1 MADSKSKSHITSLSA
16 APSNH
21 GEHTVITTDNQK
33 SPSSPSWRR
42 WAGFFWDTLDGDPR
56 ERRYMHKLDSY
67 LFSYICLGY
76 FIKYLDQTN
85 YSNAFVSGMQQDLS
99 LYGNERNLLNTFFNI
114 GIIIGTIPSQM
125 IQLRFI
131 RPSIWIPTCEILWS
145 ILVMIMA
152 ATRNIQTMYALRFLV
167 GLLEACAFPGY
178 AALLGGWYGPKQL
191 SKRMAIFEQTSAI
204 ASMFSG
210 YLQAALYSGMN
221 GKLGLAGWRW
231 LFIFDGIISL
241 PIAAWG
247 LWAIPDLPHTTR
259 AFYWTSEDKEYGVK
273 RIEALGQ
280 RPPQRLSLNVIKKV
294 YTNWRLWAF
303 ILPYTMVAQ
312 AGSGT
317 NYFNLWLKAIGYSI
331 VDTNVLPTAGSAL
344 SIVSAFIFGMIAD
357 ATGKRLPTI
366 IAVESVVML
375 ANILLSVWYL
385 PKGVILFANYLAY
398 MGAAAQPIVIA
409 WGNELNRA
417 DPNLKQ
423 LLVATGNIFTYCFS
437 SWLPLA
443 LFPTNDAPKYAY
455 GYQVLILFG
464 GLAVVGCKLLQSLH
478 QRYDGTDP
486 ALVIGDSEPRDEEIA
501 TTR

>member
-1 MADSKSKSHITSLSA
+1 MASNKDSGGVVSLTTQSL
-16 APSNH
+16 NC
-21 GEHTVITTDNQK
+21 GENDGLDVSRLQ
-33 SPSSPSWRR
+33 SGGSQSRWRR
-42 WAGFFWDTLDGDPR
+42 WAGFFWDTLDGDAR
-56 ERRYMHKLDSY
+56 ERRYMQKLDTY

-76 FIKYLDQTN
+76 FIKFLDQTN
-85 YSNAFVSGMQQDLS
+85 YSNAFVSGMQKDLA
-99 LYGNERNLLNTFFNI
+99 LYGNERNLLNTYFNI

-125 IQLRFI
+125 IQLRFV

-145 ILVMIMA
+145 SLVMAMA
-152 ATRNIQTMYALRFLV
+152 ATKRIETMYVLRFLV

-210 YLQAALYSGMN
+210 YLQAALYTGMN

-231 LFIFDGIISL
+231 LFIFDGVISL

-259 AFYWTSEDKEYGVK
+259 AFYWKSGDKEYGIK

-280 RPPQRLSLNVIKKV
+280 RPPQRLTLKAIKKV

-317 NYFNLWLKAIGYSI
+317 NYFNLWLAAVDYS
-331 VDTNVLPTAGSAL
+331 VVNTNILPTAGSAL
-344 SIVSAFIFGMIAD
+344 SIVSALTFGIIAD
-357 ATGKRLPTI
+357 ATGQRLPAI
-366 IAVESVVML
+366 ITVELLVMMG
-375 ANILLSVWYL
+375 NILLSVWYL
-385 PKGVILFANYLAY
+385 PKGAILFANYIAY
-398 MGAAAQPIVIA
+398 IGAAAQPIVIA

-443 LFPTNDAPKYAY
+443 LFPTNEAPKYAY

-464 GLAVVGCKLLQSLH
+464 GLAIIGCALLQILH
-478 QRYDGTDP
+478 RKYDSHDKLTPQGCDGSTQD
-486 ALVIGDSEPRDEEIA
+486 GE
-501 TTR
+501 